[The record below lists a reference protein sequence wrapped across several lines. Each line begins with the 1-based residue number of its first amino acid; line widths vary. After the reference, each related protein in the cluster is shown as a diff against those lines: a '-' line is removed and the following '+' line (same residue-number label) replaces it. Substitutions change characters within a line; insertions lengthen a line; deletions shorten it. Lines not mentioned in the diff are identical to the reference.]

1 MATIRLA
8 MSATSPGATT
18 PDDWDANW
26 TGLVTSYGGVNASSV
41 SYSGAI
47 NGTNTINSL
56 AVGGG
61 SLFQVAPMP
70 AVSIVTQ
77 TLGGL
82 SEQSVTMNASW
93 NTIKDIELTNLD
105 TNITNISNFVD
116 TWVSAATDNA
126 NRNIAVEGAKRGDIA
141 LGDGNDTVSVNYMSN
156 DVSWSNLFYITLG
169 NGNDTVTIN
178 PEKFSAIAATRTPA
192 GWVFN
197 QTPQATTAILSLGN
211 GNDNVTLDTSGD
223 VQLGSGNDTVSL
235 VDGIH
240 VVFLGSGSDNV
251 QISSHDLSVPATMA
265 FSTQRD
271 IDNVYIGSGHTTVS
285 IDDSAG
291 ALTPLT
297 NLFFSRDETGGATPD
312 VITYGHANAATGQ
325 FVGGDWS
332 ALTLYLSGYA
342 PGSTATLAP
351 GGSAGGELLQIQD
364 ALTGGVDVLRLNGAA
379 PANVSALHLYFT

>member
-18 PDDWDANW
+18 PDAWDAHW
-26 TGLVTSYGGVNASSV
+26 TGLVTSYAGVNASSV

-47 NGTNTINSL
+47 DGTHTINTV

-61 SLFQVAPMP
+61 TLFQIAPAP
-70 AVSIVTQ
+70 AVSIFTQ

-82 SEQSVTMNASW
+82 STQSITMNASW

-105 TNITNISNFVD
+105 TNITKISNFVD

-126 NRNIAVEGAKRGDIA
+126 NRTIAVEGAKRGDIS
-141 LGDGNDTVSVNYMSN
+141 LGDGNDNVSVSYMSN
-156 DVSWSNLFYITLG
+156 DVSWSNLFYVTLG

-178 PEKFSAIAATRTPA
+178 PEKNAAIAATLTQA

-197 QTPQATTAILSLGN
+197 QTPQATMAIISLGN
-211 GNDNVTLDTSGD
+211 GNDNVTLDTSGN
-223 VQLGSGNDTVSL
+223 VQFGSGDDSISLVDGVHVVYLGSGN
-235 VDGIH
+235 
-240 VVFLGSGSDNV
+240 DNV
-251 QISSHDLSVPATMA
+251 QISSHDLSIPATMA

-271 IDNVYIGSGHTTVS
+271 IDNVYIGSGHTTIS
-285 IDDSAG
+285 IDDTAG
-291 ALTPLT
+291 VQTPLT
-297 NLFFSRDETGGATPD
+297 NLFFSRANTGGATPD
-312 VITYGHANAATGQ
+312 VISYGHTNAATGQ

-342 PGSTATLAP
+342 PGSTAALAP
-351 GGSAGGELLQIQD
+351 GGSAGVTLLEIQD
-364 ALTGGVDVLRLNGAA
+364 ALSGGVDVLTLHGAA
-379 PANVSALHLYFT
+379 PANISALHLYFT

>member
-8 MSATSPGATT
+8 MSANSPGAST
-18 PDDWDANW
+18 PFDWDASW
-26 TGLVTSYGGVNASSV
+26 TGLVTDYGGVNASSM
-41 SYSGAI
+41 SYSGAS
-47 NGTNTINSL
+47 NGTETINSL

-61 SLFQVAPMP
+61 TLFQVAPMP

-77 TLGGL
+77 NLGGL
-82 SEQSVTMNASW
+82 SAQSITMNAVW
-93 NTIKDIELTNLD
+93 NTIKDIEVTNLD

-116 TWVSAATDNA
+116 TWISAATDNA
-126 NRNIAVEGAKRGDIA
+126 NRTVEVDGAKRGNIS
-141 LGDGNDTVSVNYMSN
+141 LGDGNDNVSVNYMSN
-156 DVSWSNLFYITLG
+156 EVSWSNLFYVTLG
-169 NGNDTVTIN
+169 NGNDNVTIN
-178 PEKFSAIAATRTPA
+178 PEKFSAIATTLTPA

-223 VQLGSGNDTVSL
+223 VQLGSGNDTISL

-240 VVFLGSGSDNV
+240 VVNLGTGNDNV
-251 QISSHDLSVPATMA
+251 QISAHDLAVPATMA

-271 IDNVYIGSGHTTVS
+271 VDNIYIGSGHTTVS

-291 ALTPLT
+291 GQTPLT
-297 NLFFSRDETGGATPD
+297 NLFFSRDETGGAAPD
-312 VITYGHANAATGQ
+312 VITYGHTNSATGQ

-342 PGSTATLAP
+342 PGSTATLAA
-351 GGSAGGELLQIQD
+351 GTSAGTELLQIQD
-364 ALTGGVDVLRLNGAA
+364 ALTGGVDVLTLNGAA
-379 PANVSALHLYFT
+379 PANISALHLYFT